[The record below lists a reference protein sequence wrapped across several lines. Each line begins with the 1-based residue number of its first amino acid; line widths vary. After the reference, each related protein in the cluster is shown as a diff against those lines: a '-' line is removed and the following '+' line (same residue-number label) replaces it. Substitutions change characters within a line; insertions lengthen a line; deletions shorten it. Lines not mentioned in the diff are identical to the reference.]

1 MQDLRKQLSEA
12 RNIKQEII
20 ERGQSANL
28 KVDLLNDELEDT
40 RVGLVRSKKP
50 WSLLERPFG
59 CCKEEDR
66 GLQL

>member
-28 KVDLLNDELEDT
+28 KVDLLNDELEDA
-40 RVGLVRSKKP
+40 RGRIGCARKSLGRS
-50 WSLLERPFG
+50 
-59 CCKEEDR
+59 
-66 GLQL
+66 